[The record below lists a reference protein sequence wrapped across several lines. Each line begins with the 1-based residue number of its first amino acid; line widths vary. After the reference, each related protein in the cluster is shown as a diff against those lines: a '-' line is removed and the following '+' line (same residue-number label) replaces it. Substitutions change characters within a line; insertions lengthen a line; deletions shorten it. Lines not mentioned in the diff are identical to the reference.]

1 MIKQREGDPKFP
13 CWKWFWSLWTL
24 WTRTVRVKEKRDPKS
39 KQSKA
44 KRDILKMRRVE
55 SLLVVFLFCFCR
67 TVKLWVKRHFKR
79 ESTQAIFMLRKKRSQ
94 APRKYELSLQLG
106 CYHLKHSPLEFLPTA
121 GNWEMSLTIEKL
133 HVRTECVVDNLC
145 SVKQTRVHFKKEK
158 QSSQLNW

>member
-24 WTRTVRVKEKRDPKS
+24 WTRTVQVKEKRDPKS

-55 SLLVVFLFCFCR
+55 SLLVVFFVLCLQDSKIMSEKTR
-67 TVKLWVKRHFKR
+67 YKRVY
-79 ESTQAIFMLRKKRSQ
+79 SGYLCGGRK
-94 APRKYELSLQLG
+94 APRPRKCELPCDAG
-106 CYHLKHSPLEFLPTA
+106 CSRLEHSPLEFLPTA
-121 GNWEMSLTIEKL
+121 GNWEPSLNIEKL

>member
-94 APRKYELSLQLG
+94 APRKYELSLQLWLLP
-106 CYHLKHSPLEFLPTA
+106 LKTFTTWVPSHSREL
-121 GNWEMSLTIEKL
+121 GNVSNHWKAPCPDWM
-133 HVRTECVVDNLC
+133 CG
-145 SVKQTRVHFKKEK
+145 
-158 QSSQLNW
+158 W